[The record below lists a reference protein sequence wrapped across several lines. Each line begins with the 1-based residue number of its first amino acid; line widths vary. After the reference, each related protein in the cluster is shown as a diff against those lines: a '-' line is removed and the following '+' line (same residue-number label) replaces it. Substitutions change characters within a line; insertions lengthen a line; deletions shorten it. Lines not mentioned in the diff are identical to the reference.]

1 MYDFDKIIDR
11 RNTGSLKWNVKE
23 NEIPL
28 WVADMD
34 FCAAQ
39 PVLDAVSRRAAH
51 GVYGYSVVPVEWYE
65 AIASWWKRRHDFTIP
80 SDSLYYATGVVP
92 AISSIVRRVTS
103 PNEKVVLLTPVYN
116 IFFNSVLNNGRRVLE
131 SELVFENGEYKINF
145 SDLEQKFS
153 DKETTLVILCNPHN
167 PVGKIWSKEELAEIG
182 RLSEKYS
189 VTVISDEIH
198 CDVVTPG
205 KKYVPYASVSEE
217 CAKNSIVCIS
227 ATKAFNFAGLQCAAT
242 YSLNKKLAA
251 RINRGLNTDEVAEP
265 NCFAVGATVAAF
277 NECEDWLDEMCAY
290 TSENKRF
297 VSDYLK
303 KNLPGM
309 RAVNSDATYLSW
321 IDCSSFISGGKYNGV
336 SEFAEEIREKTG
348 VYLSEGSQFG
358 KGGENFL
365 RLNAAC
371 PRSLIEK
378 ALDRIKKYFGE

>member
-1 MYDFDKIIDR
+1 MYDFDEIIDR
-11 RNTGSLKWNVKE
+11 RNTGSLKWDVKE

-34 FCAAQ
+34 FCAAK

-51 GVYGYSVVPVEWYE
+51 GVYGYSVVPAEWYE
-65 AIASWWKRRHDFTIP
+65 AIVSWWKRRHDFTIP

-103 PNEKVVLLTPVYN
+103 PNERVVLLTPVYN

-153 DKETTLVILCNPHN
+153 DKETTLAILCNPHN

-189 VTVISDEIH
+189 VNVISDEIH

-227 ATKAFNFAGLQCAAT
+227 ATKAFNFAGLQCIRLTKNSPPASIAVLT
-242 YSLNKKLAA
+242 PTKLPNPTVSPWAQPSPRLTNARTGSMKCAPIRPKTSVSCPIISKKICPECA
-251 RINRGLNTDEVAEP
+251 R
-265 NCFAVGATVAAF
+265 
-277 NECEDWLDEMCAY
+277 
-290 TSENKRF
+290 
-297 VSDYLK
+297 
-303 KNLPGM
+303 
-309 RAVNSDATYLSW
+309 
-321 IDCSSFISGGKYNGV
+321 
-336 SEFAEEIREKTG
+336 
-348 VYLSEGSQFG
+348 
-358 KGGENFL
+358 
-365 RLNAAC
+365 
-371 PRSLIEK
+371 
-378 ALDRIKKYFGE
+378 